1 MEEANDTGSEWGS
14 AAVETVVEGVAE
26 YGWQVIGAIIILLV
40 GFYAAKVLS
49 RLVDRFCGRTEKI
62 DPVIRSVLVKITK
75 VVVLGF
81 TLYAT
86 LAAFGVETT
95 GLVALIGAAGLT
107 IGLALQGTLTNVA
120 AGVMMMML
128 RPFSVGEIIVI
139 GGNFYVVDEIGL
151 FITRAH
157 VPDGPFVILPNSQ
170 IWGTVITN
178 LSRTHN
184 DVRRVNETF
193 GISYSD
199 DIDKAIGVVQGII
212 SSDERFLSDPAPMVA
227 VGNLNDSSVD
237 LLVHAWT
244 KRPDWWATKLDLNKK
259 IKQEFDKAGISIP
272 FPQRDVHLYE
282 EKGETRG

>member
-1 MEEANDTGSEWGS
+1 MPEENEADTEWGS

-26 YGWQVIGAIIILLV
+26 YGWQVLGAIIILLV
-40 GFYAAKVLS
+40 GFYASKILA
-49 RLVDRFCGRTEKI
+49 RFVDRMCGRTEKI
-62 DPVIRSVLVKITK
+62 DPIVRSVLVKMTRIL
-75 VVVLGF
+75 VIGF

-86 LAAFGVETT
+86 LDAFGVETT

-120 AGVMMMML
+120 AGFMMML
-128 RPFSVGEIIVI
+128 MRPFSVGEVIVV
-139 GGNFYVVDEIGL
+139 GGSFYIVDDIGL

-157 VPDGPFVILPNSQ
+157 IPDGPYVILPNSQ
-170 IWGTVITN
+170 IWGNVITN

-184 DVRRVNETF
+184 DIRRVNETF

-199 DIDKAIGVVQGII
+199 DIDNAIGIVKEII
-212 SSDERFLSDPAPMVA
+212 SSDERFLTDPAPMVA
-227 VGNLNDSSVD
+227 VGALDDSSVD

-259 IKQEFDKAGISIP
+259 IKQEFDRSGVSIP
-272 FPQRDVHLYE
+272 FPQRDVHLHRE
-282 EKGETRG
+282 E